1 MWDTVTNYIK
11 GLMMNILPDWAI
23 NLISDDDEGSDDQ
36 EARQTAMADEQAVNL
51 PFDRDTAVDRST
63 TQQSWNS
70 NIDQNVEINISTND
84 PERAGAAVQ
93 DALQRQMEDTRTMS
107 NRGGM

>member
-1 MWDTVTNYIK
+1 MADEQAVN
-11 GLMMNILPDWAI
+11 LPWTAMADEQAV
-23 NLISDDDEGSDDQ
+23 NLPW
-36 EARQTAMADEQAVNL
+36 TAMADEQAVNL

-84 PERAGAAVQ
+84 SERAGAAVQ

>member
-1 MWDTVTNYIK
+1 M
-11 GLMMNILPDWAI
+11 A
-23 NLISDDDEGSDDQ
+23 DDR
-36 EARQTAMADEQAVNL
+36 EARQEAERPTLSDSRQTAMADEQAVNLPWTAMADEQAVNL

-84 PERAGAAVQ
+84 SERAGAAVQ

>member
-1 MWDTVTNYIK
+1 MADEQAVN
-11 GLMMNILPDWAI
+11 LPWTAMADEQAV
-23 NLISDDDEGSDDQ
+23 NLPWTAMADDQ

-84 PERAGAAVQ
+84 SERAGAAVQ